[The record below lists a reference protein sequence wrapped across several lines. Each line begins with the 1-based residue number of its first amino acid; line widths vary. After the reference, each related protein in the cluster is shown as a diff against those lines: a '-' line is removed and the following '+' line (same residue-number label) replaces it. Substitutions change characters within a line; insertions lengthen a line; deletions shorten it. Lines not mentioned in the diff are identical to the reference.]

1 MIKVQ
6 SIIFRQ
12 NTQKRTTN
20 RDSIVY
26 RIWPK
31 FCSPLT
37 KPTVR
42 GLKTQVQVDGPSNR
56 PWLSERFLDARDYVH
71 HLAQNFSIWPFY
83 IFRLFESIET
93 AWNEILRYSNDQ
105 DAFGDLVPP
114 CQVVQFDNI

>member
-42 GLKTQVQVDGPSNR
+42 GRKTQVQKTLVE
-56 PWLSERFLDARDYVH
+56 SERFLDARDYVH
-71 HLAQNFSIWPFY
+71 HLAQNFAIWSFY
-83 IFRLFESIET
+83 IFRLFENIET

-105 DAFGDLVPP
+105 DAFGDLDRPY
-114 CQVVQFDNI
+114 QEVQFDNI